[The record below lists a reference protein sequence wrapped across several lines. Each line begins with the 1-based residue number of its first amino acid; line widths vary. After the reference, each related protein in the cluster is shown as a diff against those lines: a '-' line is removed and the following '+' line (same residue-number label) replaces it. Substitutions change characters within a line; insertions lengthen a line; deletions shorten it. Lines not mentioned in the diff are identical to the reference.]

1 MLRLAPPLPPGALPR
16 VARPRRTGATATA
29 RGAAY
34 PPHVPGS
41 ILNGAGSLC
50 KPRTTA
56 PCNCQRVARNRLP
69 GGVLNC
75 VWRRLGSE
83 SAFSTAQSGAHDHLW
98 FDKTVAATAHSVSET
113 LRGAEFPRSHAAR
126 GTERINDTVWGYNFS
141 ISSIGKPVLRQ
152 MISGGIFC
160 RFNFPAIVIFSSFPP
175 SFLPSSLPSLLPSS
189 LAVSNEFFKSR

>member
-1 MLRLAPPLPPGALPR
+1 MLRLAPLSLQEPYRR

-34 PPHVPGS
+34 PPYVPGS

-56 PCNCQRVARNRLP
+56 PRNCQRVARNRLP

-98 FDKTVAATAHSVSET
+98 FDKTVAATTHSVSET
-113 LRGAEFPRSHAAR
+113 LRSAELPRSHAAR
-126 GTERINDTVWGYNFS
+126 GTERINDRAPWKIQGVFAEQGS
-141 ISSIGKPVLRQ
+141 PV
-152 MISGGIFC
+152 MSVC
-160 RFNFPAIVIFSSFPP
+160 V
-175 SFLPSSLPSLLPSS
+175 
-189 LAVSNEFFKSR
+189 